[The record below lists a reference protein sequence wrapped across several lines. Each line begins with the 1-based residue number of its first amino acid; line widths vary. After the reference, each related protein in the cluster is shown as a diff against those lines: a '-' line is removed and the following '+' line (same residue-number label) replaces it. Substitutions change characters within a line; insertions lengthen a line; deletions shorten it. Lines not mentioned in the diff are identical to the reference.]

1 MSVLIQ
7 LRRDTAANW
16 TSTNPTL
23 AQGEVGIELSTG
35 KFKIGDGSTAWNS
48 LGYASSSGATGGGLD
63 TVFHVNGSTVNSS
76 YSIPSGSNAVSAGPI
91 VVASGATVT
100 IPSGSAWVIV

>member
-1 MSVLIQ
+1 MSVRIQ

-23 AQGEVGIELSTG
+23 TQGEVGFETNTG

-48 LGYASSSGATGGGLD
+48 LGYRGGGATGGGTD
-63 TVFHVNGSTVNSS
+63 DVFYENSKTVTANYTLSTNKNAMTAGPVTINSG
-76 YSIPSGSNAVSAGPI
+76 ITVTVPSGSNW
-91 VVASGATVT
+91 VVV
-100 IPSGSAWVIV
+100 